1 MNGKENGSGR
11 TARRRRLK
19 TRSTGLR
26 ALSAPRCGVAANLLR
41 QREAQAPL
49 SAPLSLSYIHLRRQ
63 DVTEE
68 RNLARRR
75 PRHSGRHKRGRSA
88 ERRAPAGFTKGKRP
102 PPPILFLPVS
112 PQKGEAVC
120 CTLCA
125 PRRHFGQREL
135 NFLSFRLSEG
145 QEARRSCRMSL
156 PRLSLCPLP

>member
-1 MNGKENGSGR
+1 MEAEEPRGADGSKHEVRVCAPCPPRGAASRR
-11 TARRRRLK
+11 TC
-19 TRSTGLR
+19 SE
-26 ALSAPRCGVAANLLR
+26 P
-41 QREAQAPL
+41 REAQAPL